1 MNGGYC
7 KHWNISLDF
16 TVTRV
21 LGWEISPSISYA
33 LKISLHSKSK
43 SSAPIVSFAPNSK
56 IEDSQSNESDFI
68 DFQRKM
74 KRTKKKGSVYN
85 ICRQDWHTKM
95 KITSPPVTLE
105 SVETA
110 LSGPFSFLPADRS
123 WKTKSSPITSWIR
136 RPAVR
141 IHPSHSTDRRLR
153 SLKSISACSSPWSRR
168 S

>member
-43 SSAPIVSFAPNSK
+43 SSAPIVSFAPTPRLRIRN
-56 IEDSQSNESDFI
+56 
-68 DFQRKM
+68 
-74 KRTKKKGSVYN
+74 RTRVTSSIFSAKWKEQKKGSVYN
-85 ICRQDWHTKM
+85 IRRQDWHTKM
-95 KITSPPVTLE
+95 KITSPPVALE

-123 WKTKSSPITSWIR
+123 WKTKSSPITSWIS

>member
-1 MNGGYC
+1 MGVTVSTEIFHQILLTQEYWIEKLAPLFLMRWKSVSIPKVN
-7 KHWNISLDF
+7 HLLWIS
-16 TVTRV
+16 
-21 LGWEISPSISYA
+21 A
-33 LKISLHSKSK
+33 
-43 SSAPIVSFAPNSK
+43 
-56 IEDSQSNESDFI
+56 QNE
-68 DFQRKM
+68 K
-74 KRTKKKGSVYN
+74 KKKKGSVYN
-85 ICRQDWHTKM
+85 IRRQDWHTKM
-95 KITSPPVTLE
+95 KITSPPVALE

-110 LSGPFSFLPADRS
+110 LSVPFSFLPADRS

>member
-1 MNGGYC
+1 MNAGYC
-7 KHWNISLDF
+7 KHWNISSDF

-21 LGWEISPSISYA
+21 LGWETSPSISYA
-33 LKISLHSKSK
+33 LKISLHNCSDSFVRPKLQDWGFAIEREWFHRF
-43 SSAPIVSFAPNSK
+43 SA
-56 IEDSQSNESDFI
+56 QNEKN
-68 DFQRKM
+68 Q
-74 KRTKKKGSVYN
+74 KKGSVYN
-85 ICRQDWHTKM
+85 IRRQDIHTKM
-95 KITSPPVTLE
+95 KITSPPVALE

-153 SLKSISACSSPWSRR
+153 SLKSISACSSPWSRL